1 MSVNIDGEKLA
12 RALEN
17 GLDPYELS
25 FFRGLLLGFPRC
37 GEVATI
43 LKTYAQD
50 MGYSAETVIS
60 KPNLKFDPNLEHV
73 MTVIHDQP
81 GNSLIVDPTWGQFLY
96 YIGYDN
102 AYDKLTGR
110 QVFPDYSEQI
120 MTYRMS
126 DRSEAV
132 RKFARSAFMFKQAEQ
147 NLIDEVV
154 PVDIDGDRI
163 SLGVNWLPGLETEE
177 QLAEAFDPIWDPSN
191 FSPFEAS
198 GVMLKLG
205 HEASARMLGG
215 IITVR

>member
-12 RALEN
+12 RSLED
-17 GLDPYELS
+17 GLDPHELS

-60 KPNLKFDPNLEHV
+60 KPKLEFDPNLEHV

-81 GNSLIVDPTWGQFLY
+81 GDPLVIDPTWGQFLY

-110 QVFPDYSEQI
+110 QVFPNYSDQI

-126 DRSEAV
+126 NRSEAV
-132 RKFARSAFMFKQAEQ
+132 RKFARSAFMFKQVEQ
-147 NLIDEVV
+147 SFINEAV
-154 PVDIDGDRI
+154 PADIDGDRV
-163 SLGVNWLPGLETEE
+163 SLGVNWLPTVRTEE
-177 QLAEAFDPIWDPSN
+177 QLIEAFDPVWNPSN
-191 FSPFEAS
+191 FSPFEA
-198 GVMLKLG
+198 GGMMLKLG
-205 HEASARMLGG
+205 REASARMLGG
-215 IITVR
+215 IITVK